1 MKRVLN
7 YIAAV
12 AAAAL
17 LAPSCSTDG
26 ADNVPEGQG
35 LITMN
40 VETGTR
46 AAGDAVALDECTVGI
61 YDLNQGGALV
71 RKYAKGKCPA
81 QIALVAGKYR
91 VKVQYGEK
99 PAAASFDDCYYEGL
113 SQDISLAAGSAETA
127 NVVCLPQSLAVE
139 VHFADDFAEIFNS
152 YAVDVTL
159 GDGVANGSL
168 RYTEN
173 RTGYFTLPENVT
185 EMAWTFTGEHKT
197 KGAISKTATFAVE
210 TGKKYALGFK
220 FSPDMPGYISTDVIT
235 IEIGSSIEW
244 DDEFNF
250 SNDPEITSPNSGFFF
265 APQVYAGEAMT
276 VQVDAQAEI
285 TKLAVEAAGNIID
298 LMNPAVGAAGTT
310 RVLTNTADD
319 QVTVAFNSSRTG
331 ATITLKPSFFDFA
344 CGDTAVTF
352 KVEDKDGGQAE
363 KTATI
368 RMEEGILPVTAANY
382 DLWSNTVVLRAKS
395 NGAAPV
401 IKMRRAG
408 DSEWQTATAAAEGD
422 SYAATFAPAWT
433 ESQNGSGTTVYTPD
447 PTKGVYANHTYEVVA
462 EIGDRTSGTTFTTV
476 CEQPIVNWNMA
487 DASGSCF
494 TTSNRYAA
502 FWGSGNNNYATS
514 LCAHGTFGG
523 KTCAVLKSTMAGAF
537 GINLLASGNLFTGT
551 FYRPSTTGTV
561 SFGQPYTWQARPTA
575 LRIQYHATVG
585 KVNQQ
590 KHKKDGAHPQNI
602 GDQDEAVVYVAIVDW
617 DQRHDVSSGTS
628 APQGVWSPDAP
639 ATATDGS
646 GNAMKIVGYGIC
658 RIDASTPGDNLVGKD
673 IEIVY
678 YDKELKPSKQY
689 SLVISCATNFYG
701 DYMCGCDSN
710 ELYVT
715 DFEWVY

>member
-26 ADNVPEGQG
+26 VDNIPGGQG

-46 AAGDAVALDECTVGI
+46 AAGDAVALAECTVGV
-61 YDLNQGGALV
+61 YDVNQGGALV
-71 RKYAKGKCPA
+71 RKYAKGNCPA
-81 QIALVAGKYR
+81 EIALVAGKYR

-99 PAAASFDDCYYEGL
+99 PAAASFVDCYYEGL
-113 SQDISLAAGSAETA
+113 SQDITLTAGSAETA
-127 NVVCLPQSLAVE
+127 NVTCLPQSLAVE
-139 VHFADDFAEIFNS
+139 VRFGDNFAEIFDS
-152 YAVDVTL
+152 YAADVTL

-173 RTGYFTLPENVT
+173 GTGYFTLPEDVT
-185 EMAWTFTGEHKT
+185 EMSWTFAGEHKE
-197 KGAISKTATFAVE
+197 KGAITKTATFAVE
-210 TGKKYALGFK
+210 MGKKYALAFRY
-220 FSPDMPGYISTDVIT
+220 SSDLPGYIGVDLIT
-235 IEIGSSIEW
+235 LTVDDNTIDY

-250 SNDPEITSPNSGFFF
+250 SNDPEITGPNANFFSE
-265 APQVYAGEAMT
+265 PQVFAGEPMT

-285 TKLAVEAAGNIID
+285 TKLSVEAAGETID
-298 LMNPAVGAAGTT
+298 LMNLTRAGEAVS
-310 RVLTNTADD
+310 
-319 QVTVAFNSSRTG
+319 VAFSDTKSS
-331 ATITLKPSFFDFA
+331 ATVTLNPSFFNFA

-352 KVEDKDGGQAE
+352 KVEDKEGGLAE

-368 RMEEGILPVTAANY
+368 RIEEGIMPVAAADY
-382 DLWSNTVVLRAKS
+382 DLWTNTVVLRAKS

-408 DSEWQTATAAAEGD
+408 DSEWQTATATAEGD

-433 ESQNGSGTTVYTPD
+433 ESQNASGITVYTPD

-476 CEQPIVNWNMA
+476 CDQPIVNWNMA
-487 DASGSCF
+487 DASSSCF
-494 TTSNRYAA
+494 TQENQYAP
-502 FWGSGNNNYATS
+502 FWGSGNNRFAPA
-514 LCAHGTFGG
+514 LCAQGTLGG

-537 GINLLASGNLFTGT
+537 GIKMLAAGNLFTGT

-575 LRIQYHATVG
+575 LRIQYHATIG
-585 KVNQQ
+585 TVNQQ

-602 GDQDEAVVYVAIVDW
+602 GDQDEAIVYVAIVDW
-617 DQRHDVSSGTS
+617 DQQHGVSSGMS
-628 APQGVWSPDAP
+628 APTGVWSPDAP
-639 ATATDGS
+639 ETATDDS
-646 GNAMKIVGYGIC
+646 GNAMKIVGYGIY

-710 ELYVT
+710 VLYIT

>member
-12 AAAAL
+12 TAAAF
-17 LAPSCSTDG
+17 LASSCSTDG
-26 ADNVPEGQG
+26 AGNIPEGQG

-46 AAGDAVALDECTVGI
+46 AAGKAVALEECTVGV
-61 YDLNQGGALV
+61 YDLNQEGALV
-71 RKYAKGKCPA
+71 RKYAKGKCPEA
-81 QIALVAGKYR
+81 IALVAGKYR

-99 PAAASFDDCYYEGL
+99 PAAASFDNCYYEGQ
-113 SQDISLAAGSAETA
+113 SKEITLAAGSAEPADVT
-127 NVVCLPQSLAVE
+127 CLPQSLAVE
-139 VHFADDFAEIFNS
+139 VHFGDDFAELFNS
-152 YAVDVTL
+152 YAADVTL

-168 RYTEN
+168 HYTAN
-173 RTGYFTLPENVT
+173 RTGYFTLPEGVT
-185 EMAWTFTGEHKT
+185 EMSWTFTGEHKT
-197 KGAISKTATFAVE
+197 KGAITKTATFPVE
-210 TGKKYALGFK
+210 MGKKYALGFK
-220 FSPDMPGYISTDVIT
+220 FSPDLPGYITTEVIT
-235 IEIGSSIEW
+235 LEIGTPIEW

-250 SNDPEITSPNSGFFF
+250 SNDPEITNPTNSGFFF
-265 APQVYAGEAMT
+265 EPQIYADEAMT

-285 TKLAVEAAGNIID
+285 TKLSVEAAGQTFDLMTPAVEAAR
-298 LMNPAVGAAGTT
+298 MT
-310 RVLTNTADD
+310 RTNTAAD
-319 QVTVAFNSSRTG
+319 QVTVVFNSPSS
-331 ATITLKPSFFDFA
+331 ATITLNPSFFDFA

-368 RMEEGILPVTAANY
+368 RMEEGILPVAEADY

-408 DSEWQTATAAAEGD
+408 DSEWQTATAAADGD
-422 SYAATFAPAWT
+422 SYAVTFAPAWT
-433 ESQNGSGTTVYTPD
+433 ESQNASGVTVYTPD

-462 EIGDRTSGTTFTTV
+462 EIGDRTSATTFTTV

-487 DASGSCF
+487 DASNSCF
-494 TTSNRYAA
+494 TTSNRYAT
-502 FWGSGNNNYATS
+502 FWGSGNNNYAKE
-514 LCAHGTFGG
+514 LCAHGTYGG

-561 SFGQPYTWQARPTA
+561 SFGQPHTWQARPTA

-585 KVNQQ
+585 TVNQQ

-628 APQGVWSPDAP
+628 APKGVWSPDAP
-639 ATATDGS
+639 ATATDAS

-658 RIDASTPGDNLVGKD
+658 RIDASTPGNELVGKD

-678 YDKELKPSKQY
+678 YDKELKPSKTY

>member
-12 AAAAL
+12 TAAAL

-26 ADNVPEGQG
+26 VDNIPEGQG

-46 AAGDAVALDECTVGI
+46 AAGGAVALEECTVGV
-61 YDLNQGGALV
+61 YDLNQEGALV
-71 RKYAKGKCPA
+71 RKYAKGKCPDK
-81 QIALVAGKYR
+81 IALVAGKYR

-99 PAAASFDDCYYEGL
+99 PAAASFDNCYYEGL
-113 SQDISLAAGSAETA
+113 SEDIPLTAGSAKEAKVT
-127 NVVCLPQSLAVE
+127 CLPQSLAVD
-139 VHFADDFAEIFNS
+139 VHFGDDFAQLFNS
-152 YAVDVTL
+152 YAADVTL
-159 GDGVANGSL
+159 GDGVENGSL
-168 RYTEN
+168 HYTQN
-173 RTGYFTLPENVT
+173 RTGYFTLPEGVT
-185 EMAWTFTGEHKT
+185 KMSWTFTGEHKT
-197 KGAISKTATFAVE
+197 KGTITKTATFPVE
-210 TGKKYALGFK
+210 MGKKYALSFK
-220 FSPDMPGYISTDVIT
+220 FSPDMPGYITTEVIT
-235 IEIGSSIEW
+235 LEIGEPIEW

-250 SNDPEITSPNSGFFF
+250 SNDPEITSPQNGFFSE
-265 APQVYAGEAMT
+265 PQVYAGAAMT

-285 TKLAVEAAGNIID
+285 TKLSVEAAGQTFD
-298 LMNPAVGAAGTT
+298 LMTPAVETAGMT
-310 RVLTNTADD
+310 RVNAASD
-319 QVTVAFNSSRTG
+319 QVTVEFNTPSS
-331 ATITLKPSFFDFA
+331 ATITLNPSFFDFA

-368 RMEEGILPVTAANY
+368 RMEEGIMPVAEADY

-408 DSEWQTATAAAEGD
+408 DSEWQTATAAADGD
-422 SYAATFAPAWT
+422 SYAVTFAPAWT
-433 ESQNGSGTTVYTPD
+433 ESQNASGVTVYTPD
-447 PTKGVYANHTYEVVA
+447 PTKGVYANHTYEAVA
-462 EIGDRTSGTTFTTV
+462 EIDGRTSSTTFTTA

-487 DASGSCF
+487 DASSSCF
-494 TTSNRYAA
+494 TKENKSAP
-502 FWGSGNNNYATS
+502 FWGSGNNKYALE
-514 LCAHGTFGG
+514 LCTQGTFGG
-523 KTCAVLKSTMAGAF
+523 KTCAVLKSTMAGALGF
-537 GINLLASGNLFTGT
+537 NLLAAGNLFTGT
-551 FYRPSTTGTV
+551 FVRPATDGTV

-575 LRIQYHATVG
+575 LRIQHHATVG

-602 GDQDEAVVYVAIVDW
+602 GDQDEAIVYVAIVDW
-617 DQRHDVSSGTS
+617 DQRHGVTSGLN
-628 APQGVWSPDAP
+628 APKGVWSPDAP
-639 ATATDGS
+639 ATATDAS
-646 GNAMKIVGYGIC
+646 GNAMKIVGYGIY
-658 RIDASTPGDNLVGKD
+658 RINASTPGNDLVGKD

-678 YDKELKPSKQY
+678 YDKELKPSKTY

-710 ELYVT
+710 ELYIT